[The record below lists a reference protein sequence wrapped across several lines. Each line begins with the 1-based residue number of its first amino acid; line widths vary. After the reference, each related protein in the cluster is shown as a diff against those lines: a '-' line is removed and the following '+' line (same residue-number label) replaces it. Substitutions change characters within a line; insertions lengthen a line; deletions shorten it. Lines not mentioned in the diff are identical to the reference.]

1 MKIAF
6 IRSEYDPYGGAER
19 FTQTLMDA
27 FAQCGVEVHLFA
39 RRWLRSEHEKV
50 HFHHIGGPR
59 APSLL
64 RHASFVF
71 LVQRAIRRYDFDLIQ
86 SNERTLSQDV
96 YRAGD
101 GVHARWLEIRAFYQ
115 NSLRRFLVQINPFHR
130 YLLWL
135 ERRIFEHPNLK
146 AIIVNSNMVRHEI
159 TSRFQIL
166 DHRIYTIY
174 NGVDLKQ
181 FRPENKLFI
190 GKQFRSECGLLDE
203 IPVVLFVGSGFERK
217 GLAYLINAMALAGE
231 NAHLWVVGKGNKR
244 PYLRLAE
251 KLGLTS
257 RVTFWGPHQDVQRFY
272 AAADIFAFPTLYDP
286 FSTAVLEALAAGLPV
301 ITTAQC
307 GTAEIISHG
316 KEGFVLSSPSATA
329 ELSGYLKA
337 LYHQDRRHS
346 ISIRARKRAQDFPL
360 ERTIQELQY
369 LYYNLIEKGAH
380 KSKVKNDDF
389 LKSSK

>member
-19 FTQTLMDA
+19 FTQILMDSLA
-27 FAQCGVEVHLFA
+27 ERGVEVHLFA
-39 RRWLRSEHEKV
+39 RQWIRSGYAKV
-50 HFHHIGGPR
+50 HFHRIGGPR
-59 APSLL
+59 APSLF

-71 LVQRAIRRYDFDLIQ
+71 LVRRAIRRYDFDLIQ

-101 GVHARWLEIRAFYQ
+101 GVHARWLEIRASYQ
-115 NSLRRFLVQINPFHR
+115 NTLRRFLVRINPFHH

-135 ERRIFEHPNLK
+135 ERRVFEYPNLK
-146 AIIVNSNMVRHEI
+146 AVIAISNMVRSDI
-159 TSRFQIL
+159 TSRFKIPN
-166 DHRIYTIY
+166 DRIYTIY
-174 NGVDLKQ
+174 NGVDLHQ
-181 FRPENKLFI
+181 FRPENRLTI

-217 GLAYLINAMALAGE
+217 GLVYLLRAMALARG
-231 NAHLWVVGKGNKR
+231 AAQLWVVGKGNKL
-244 PYLRLAE
+244 PYLRLAK
-251 KLGLTS
+251 KLGLMS
-257 RVTFWGPHQDVQRFY
+257 RVTFWGPRQDILRFY

-307 GTAEIISHG
+307 GAAEIMSHG

-329 ELSGYLKA
+329 ELSGYLEN
-337 LYHQDRRHS
+337 LYHQNRRHS
-346 ISIRARKRAQDFPL
+346 MSLNARKRAEAFPI
-360 ERTIQELQY
+360 ERTIKEMQH
-369 LYYNLIEKGAH
+369 LYHRLLKN
-380 KSKVKNDDF
+380 KST
-389 LKSSK
+389 